1 MFVLTLEVARMAL
14 RCMFATFEFFQ
25 LVELYLRYFKM
36 DRSFQFDFSL
46 SVATLKCLDSKNILI
61 RDACTICVLD
71 VLVYSFSS
79 LLRVCFWA

>member
-1 MFVLTLEVARMAL
+1 M
-14 RCMFATFEFFQ
+14 MFASFEFFH

-36 DRSFQFDFSL
+36 DHSLMIERYFSL

-71 VLVYSFSS
+71 ALVYSFSS
-79 LLRVCFWA
+79 LLRVCCWA